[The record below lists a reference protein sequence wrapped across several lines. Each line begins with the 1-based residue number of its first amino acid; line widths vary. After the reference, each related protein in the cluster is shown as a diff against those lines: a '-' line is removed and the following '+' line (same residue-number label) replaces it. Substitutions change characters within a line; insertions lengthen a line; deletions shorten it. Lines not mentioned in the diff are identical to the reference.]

1 MIGAEQR
8 LKKVKEYAIQC
19 IKEETDATLNL
30 INQLDENFDKIG
42 RASCRERVE
51 ISVVAV

>member
-19 IKEETDATLNL
+19 IKEETDATLKPY
-30 INQLDENFDKIG
+30 QSA
-42 RASCRERVE
+42 R
-51 ISVVAV
+51 

>member
-30 INQLDENFDKIG
+30 INQLVTTIK
-42 RASCRERVE
+42 E
-51 ISVVAV
+51 IIPQEMIDGF